1 MYVEGILNYSS
12 SLAVLHVA
20 HMIVDDCLVY
30 SFVFRQNL
38 QNKWV
43 SWYIVSTNLVGL
55 LLSVCTLRSAIVNDH
70 ATQKS
75 QTVWFLLI

>member
-1 MYVEGILNYSS
+1 MYLYM
-12 SLAVLHVA
+12 LLHVA
-20 HMIVDDCLVY
+20 HMIVDDSDCLVY
-30 SFVFRQNL
+30 SFFFPP
-38 QNKWV
+38 KSTEWV

-55 LLSVCTLRSAIVNDH
+55 LLRVCTLRSAIVNDH